1 MNKVI
6 KWHKTY
12 CQRIKGLLN
21 ISHYQMYWVCFT
33 KGALLIVLVCML
45 TSCASKNT
53 KMETHPTNN
62 KNTLEALDKFWELL
76 RPLRILNGAGAI
88 EFN

>member
-33 KGALLIVLVCML
+33 KGVLLILLVCML
-45 TSCASKNT
+45 TGCTSTNK
-53 KMETHPTNN
+53 KLETHPTNN
-62 KNTLEALDKFWELL
+62 LNALEKFWDLL
-76 RPLRILNGAGAI
+76 RPLRILNGTGTIA

>member
-76 RPLRILNGAGAI
+76 RPLRIINGAGAI
-88 EFN
+88 DFN

>member
-33 KGALLIVLVCML
+33 KGVLLILLVCML
-45 TSCASKNT
+45 TGCTSTNK
-53 KMETHPTNN
+53 KLETHPTGETNEL
-62 KNTLEALDKFWELL
+62 KALNKFWDLL
-76 RPLRILNGAGAI
+76 RPVRILNGAGAI

>member
-1 MNKVI
+1 MNKFI

-76 RPLRILNGAGAI
+76 RPLRIINGAGAI
-88 EFN
+88 DFN